1 MQIIN
6 SRHNYSLIIKPGGFI
21 PKTGILL
28 CQYLDQLSIKNK
40 KIIDAG
46 TGQTALI
53 AIHSAAMGAR
63 HMVGLDIDREVI
75 SWAKKN
81 RDTNGLTS
89 KIDLQTKS
97 ISDYKGKERV
107 DVVVSNPPQMPVKK
121 QLSLHDDGGWDGR
134 QCIESL
140 ICMGKRVLKPGGLLI
155 FNVFDFLGVNQ
166 SFNENPSIF
175 QILKNYSFRPK
186 IVKGVTKIVKSGS
199 YTSKNIK
206 HIQEVYSRYK
216 FRVNKKGFI
225 QYRVLVVSARK
236 YL

>member
-1 MQIIN
+1 MRIIN
-6 SRHNYSLIIKPGGFI
+6 TRYNYSLTIKPDGFI

-28 CQYLDQLSIKNK
+28 CQYLNQLLIKNK

-53 AIHSAAMGAR
+53 AIHSATMGAR
-63 HMVGLDIDREVI
+63 HVVGLDIDKRAI
-75 SWAKKN
+75 AWSKKN
-81 RDTNGLTS
+81 RDANCLTS

-97 ISDYKGKERV
+97 ISDYKSKERV

-134 QCIESL
+134 QCIKSL
-140 ICMGKRVLKPGGLLI
+140 ICMGERVLKPGGLLI

-166 SFNENPSIF
+166 SFNENLSIF

-186 IVKGVTKIVKSGS
+186 IVKDATKIIKSGS

-206 HIQEVYSRYK
+206 HIKEVYPRYN
-216 FRVNKKGFI
+216 FIVNKKGFI
-225 QYRVLVVSARK
+225 QYRVLVVSACK